1 MDSTSILLA
10 GNLLITAINI
20 GYSVLEK
27 RGDKTQSQISEL
39 AKKVEDL
46 DRDVISLQV
55 SSDKSLTHEDLS
67 KVYETIK
74 KTDEKLNTLIGEN
87 RTQSDTLRLIQNHIV
102 HKGLS
107 HD

>member
-1 MDSTSILLA
+1 MESNSMLLV
-10 GNLLITAINI
+10 GNLLATMINI
-20 GYSVLEK
+20 GWSVLEK
-27 RGDKTQSQISEL
+27 RGDKTQSQMKEL
-39 AKKVEDL
+39 AKRVEDL
-46 DRDVISLQV
+46 DRDMIALQT
-55 SSDKSLTHEDLS
+55 SSDAALTHDDLS